1 MRGVAGKGAFS
12 RHFKKGL
19 TADAVG
25 GYLAAVEGL
34 RELLKARISSQVSA
48 IRCDSDERGQ
58 VRDHSCGLMLEPFDG
73 LGVDGTRDKVRS
85 YFLSMTHY

>member
-1 MRGVAGKGAFS
+1 MQDVAGKGAFS

-34 RELLKARISSQVSA
+34 RELLKAHILSQASA
-48 IRCDSDERGQ
+48 GEHDSDEQGQ
-58 VRDHSCGLMLEPFDG
+58 VRDHSCGLMLEPFEG
-73 LGVDGTRDKVRS
+73 LGVDGTRNKVRS
-85 YFLSMTHY
+85 YFTSRTRY

>member
-1 MRGVAGKGAFS
+1 MRDVAGKGAFS

-19 TADAVG
+19 TADVVG

-34 RELLKARISSQVSA
+34 REILKARIPSQASA
-48 IRCDSDERGQ
+48 IEHDSDERGQ

-73 LGVDGTRDKVRS
+73 LGVDGTRNKVCS
-85 YFLSMTHY
+85 ISP